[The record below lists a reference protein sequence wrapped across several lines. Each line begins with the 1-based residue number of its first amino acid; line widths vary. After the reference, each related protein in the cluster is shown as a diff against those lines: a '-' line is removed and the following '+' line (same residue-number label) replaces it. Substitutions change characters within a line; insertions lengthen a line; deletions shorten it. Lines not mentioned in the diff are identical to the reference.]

1 VAKRDPMLD
10 KLNKMYDEAKGVKD
24 LVSKERS
31 WDDANELI
39 RGRQLPPDHPKYK
52 PEAVLNLLRPII
64 NRKVSMLTDTKPR
77 FSVQPTVTGTG
88 RAKAAKLLDEVA
100 NAWWDDQGIDMGIVR
115 ALLYAQ
121 AFGIAITQTRWSPAE
136 QEVKVD
142 IVDPRNFYVDPY
154 ILTPDQLSD
163 AEYVVLE
170 ETPPLAQVKLR
181 FGAAADEMVAWS
193 PPNKTEQGGAVKR
206 ALRKLSGPFS
216 AKGTGSAVPRAL
228 LRHFWIKDYTYE
240 DVEVTKDGKTFT
252 VRKQKYPGG
261 RYIVWGHDDVILHD
275 KPNPY
280 YDGLHPFDMM
290 DWYMDLDSPWGDSEV
305 CTHKSPQLL
314 LNKLAELI
322 AENAMLMNNAIWI
335 CDNSAF
341 PNTDGPD
348 GWGQLTNAAGAVI
361 RKRQGTEVK
370 REYPGGVPGSTM
382 QMLNFLQQ
390 FIEHTGGT
398 PDIMSKGKAGNVQ
411 SGLGIEALQMNA
423 AAPIRLSARVLEAL
437 ISRIGQKYISRVIQ
451 FYPDERMF
459 HIADPGKDGG
469 FKEYLWIRKHFR
481 NALDSASLRDAH
493 RDFRFHVAPG
503 SSLSLTKIQRGLM
516 AVQLYQLG
524 CVDRQSVLEA
534 VEWPDWAETLQ
545 RTIKEQLMGLEPGG
559 PMAAKG
565 KKGGGKKGPVER
577 QAKIAGRM

>member
-1 VAKRDPMLD
+1 MAGKDPLVE
-10 KLNKMYDEAKGVKD
+10 KLNKMFDESKAVKE
-24 LVSKERS
+24 VVAKERQ
-31 WDDANELI
+31 WDSANDLI
-39 RGRQLPPDHPKYK
+39 RGQQLPPDHPRYK

-64 NRKVSMLTDTKPR
+64 NRKTSMLTDTKPR
-77 FSVQPTVTGTG
+77 FSVNPTRRGTKF
-88 RAKAAKLLDEVA
+88 AKAAGLLDEVA
-100 NAWWDDQGIDMGIVR
+100 NAWWDDQGIDMSIMR
-115 ALLYAQ
+115 ALVYAQ
-121 AFGIAITQTRWSPAE
+121 AFGICITQTRWSPSD
-136 QEVKVD
+136 QEVKFDV
-142 IVDPRNFYVDPY
+142 IDPRNFYVDPY
-154 ILTPDQLSD
+154 ILTPDQLPD
-163 AEYVVLE
+163 AEYVILE

-181 FGAAADEMVAWS
+181 FGDAAKDLS
-193 PPNKTEQGGAVKR
+193 PWAPPSKPGEGGGLVR
-206 ALRKLSGPFS
+206 QALRKLSGPF
-216 AKGTGSAVPRAL
+216 AGKNTGTAIQRAL
-228 LRHFWIKDYTYE
+228 LRHYWIKDYSYE
-240 DVEVTKDGKTFT
+240 DIEVTKEDKTVT

-261 RYIVWGHDDVILHD
+261 RYIVYGHDDVILHD

-280 YDGLHPFDMM
+280 FDLTHPFDMM

-305 CTHKSPQLL
+305 CTHRSPQLL

-341 PNTDGPD
+341 PASEGPD

-423 AAPIRLSARVLEAL
+423 AAPIRLSARVLESL
-437 ISRIGQKYISRVIQ
+437 IQRVGQKYISRVIQ
-451 FYPDERMF
+451 FYPDERVF
-459 HIADPGKDGG
+459 HIAGPDGS
-469 FKEYLWIRKHFR
+469 FKEYTWIRKQFR
-481 NALDSASLRDAH
+481 EALDLPSLRDAH
-493 RDFRFHVAPG
+493 KDFRFRVAPG

-534 VEWPDWAETLQ
+534 VEWPDWEDTLR
-545 RTIKEQLMGLEPGG
+545 RTIQEQMAGLEPGG
-559 PMAAKG
+559 PAAMKG
-565 KKGGGKKGPVER
+565 KGKTGKKGPMQR